1 VHDSIYDQVV
11 EGSVAL
17 AKQRRVGHP
26 FDPTTQQGA
35 LISQAH
41 LDKVLGYVKAGQ
53 ASGAEL
59 MCGGNQVGEDGYY
72 MEPTVFAG
80 CEDHMS
86 VFNEEVRR

>member
-1 VHDSIYDQVV
+1 
-11 EGSVAL
+11 
-17 AKQRRVGHP
+17 
-26 FDPTTQQGA
+26 
-35 LISQAH
+35 
-41 LDKVLGYVKAGQ
+41 
-53 ASGAEL
+53 

>member
-17 AKQRRVGHP
+17 ARKRKMGNP
-26 FDPTTQQGA
+26 FDPASQQGA

-41 LDKVLGYVKAGQ
+41 LDKVLGYVKKAQ
-53 ASGAEL
+53 SEGAEL
-59 MCGGNQVGEDGYY
+59 MCGGNRVGDEGYY

-86 VFNEEVRR
+86 VFNEEVPP